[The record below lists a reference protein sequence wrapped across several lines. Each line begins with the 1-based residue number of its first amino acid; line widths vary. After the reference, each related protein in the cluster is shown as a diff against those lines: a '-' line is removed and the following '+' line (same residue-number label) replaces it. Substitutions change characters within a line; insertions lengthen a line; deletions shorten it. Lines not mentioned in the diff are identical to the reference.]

1 MSEDKITQAL
11 SRLFEKHRIVFWY
24 DANQDGQWELWIDRE
39 EKGRLVDVTR
49 YDWRQGDDLL
59 TLYPDLRNPT

>member
-1 MSEDKITQAL
+1 MTL
-11 SRLFEKHRIVFWY
+11 SGDQREPSPHWY
-24 DANQDGQWELWIDRE
+24 DHNQDGRGELWIDRE
-39 EKGRLVDVTR
+39 KEGHLVDVTR